1 MASLPRVLDVA
12 HALLAEVLAPGAVA
26 IDATLGNGHD
36 TLFLAR
42 QVGPGGHVYGFDVQ
56 QAALDQTRRRLAEA
70 GLVERCT
77 LFRRGHE
84 QMAEVLPAAVRGRV
98 QAVTFNLG
106 YLPGGPD
113 RSVITRPATTLPA
126 LEASLALLAPGG
138 RLTVVLYTGH
148 PGGAD
153 EARAVEDWA
162 ASLDPQ
168 AAQVVRYACI
178 NNPRNPPIL
187 IAVAKASGSP

>member
-12 HALLAEVLAPGAVA
+12 HALLAEVLTPGAVA
-26 IDATLGNGHD
+26 VDATLGNGHD

-42 QVGPGGHVYGFDVQ
+42 QVGPAGHVYGFDVQ

-70 GLVERCT
+70 GLAERCT
-77 LFRRGHE
+77 LFRCGHE

-106 YLPGGPD
+106 YLPGGSD
-113 RSVITRPATTLPA
+113 RSVITRPDTTLPA
-126 LEASLALLAPGG
+126 LEAALALLAPGG

-148 PGGAD
+148 PGGAG

-168 AAQVVRYACI
+168 AAQAVRYACI
-178 NNPRNPPIL
+178 NNPRNPPSL
-187 IAVAKASGSP
+187 IAVAKAAP